1 VLTDLLGLAW
11 PRDSAALFERR
22 RAEALAHR
30 TAAIALAFAAFTV
43 AWIAVDAAVFPTPV
57 WERLA
62 VIRVITAVALVALAR
77 TCRVAARERSAAR
90 SALAA
95 LFLVPAIF
103 FAATLDT
110 LSGARLDEA
119 SRGIAVAYTFM
130 PFLLAAGIGAF
141 PLALAESAA
150 LALFALGLEGWALAT
165 GRASAPPFTHTDAL
179 WLLALIAAVA
189 AFAAAAQL
197 ELMLELVKQANRDAL
212 TGCLRRESG
221 QEMLEMQYRLAA
233 RSGTPLAVLFAD
245 IDRFK
250 AVNDDFGHEVGDRVL
265 AGVAAHIGAVL
276 RSSDILVR
284 WGGEEFVVG
293 LPLSGPE
300 EAEHLVERLR
310 SHGLGTLPD
319 GRAVTVSIGIAEA
332 RADSTTDAEAL
343 VELADQ
349 RMYMAKQAGRNC
361 YVRVPNR

>member
-1 VLTDLLGLAW
+1 MLKDILGLFW
-11 PRDSAALFERR
+11 PGDSAALFERR
-22 RAEALAHR
+22 RAEAIAQR
-30 TAAIALAFAAFTV
+30 TSAIALTFAVLTI
-43 AWIAVDAAVFPTPV
+43 AWMAVDAAAFPAPI

-62 VIRVITAVALVALAR
+62 AIRVIAAIALVALAR

-103 FAATLDT
+103 YAATMDALT
-110 LSGARLDEA
+110 GASLSGAA
-119 SRGIAVAYTFM
+119 RGIAAAYTFM

-141 PLALAESAA
+141 PLALAESAT
-150 LALFALGLEGWALAT
+150 LALFALGLEVWALAT
-165 GRASAPPFTHTDAL
+165 GRAPAAPFTHVDTL

-197 ELMLELVKQANRDAL
+197 ELMMELVKQANRDSL

-221 QEMLEMQYRLAA
+221 RELLEMQFKLAA
-233 RSGTPLAVLFAD
+233 RTATPLSVLFID

-250 AVNDDFGHEVGDRVL
+250 AVNDDFGHETGDRVL
-265 AGVAAHIGAVL
+265 AGVAANIGAVL
-276 RSSDILVR
+276 RSSDVLVR

-293 LPLSGPE
+293 LPFSDPD
-300 EAEHLVERLR
+300 EAESLVERLR
-310 SHGLGTLPD
+310 GHGLGSLPD
-319 GRAVTVSIGIAEA
+319 GRVVTASIGIAEA
-332 RADSTTDAEAL
+332 RADSCLDVDAL
-343 VELADQ
+343 VELADG

-361 YVRVPNR
+361 YVRVPSR